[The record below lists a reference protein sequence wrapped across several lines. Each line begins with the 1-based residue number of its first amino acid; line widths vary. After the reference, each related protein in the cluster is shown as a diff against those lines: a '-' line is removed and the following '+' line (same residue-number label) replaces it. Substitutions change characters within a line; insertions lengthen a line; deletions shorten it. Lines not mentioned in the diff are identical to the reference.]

1 VTALERYG
9 RPIINT
15 EYMARPRGST
25 FRQILPIFARRR
37 VGAYN

>member
-1 VTALERYG
+1 
-9 RPIINT
+9 
-15 EYMARPRGST
+15 MARPRGST